1 MPGLMDLNILVVNGN
16 TNHIRLLRT
25 VLKAFGLGRVDE
37 ARSLTEG
44 RGKIKMASF
53 DLVIIDMYVGNE
65 NGLSFIQW
73 MRGVDGRG
81 PAAYT
86 PVIVASAMADKDM
99 VIAAIAAGADEFV
112 TLPLSPKTM
121 LEHIEKIIFRPHPHI
136 NAPGYYGPCRRR
148 NVDPS
153 YAGEERRMSGKAAGG
168 ETKAAG

>member
-1 MPGLMDLNILVVNGN
+1 MPGLMDLNVLVVNGN

-37 ARSLTEG
+37 ARSLAEG
-44 RGKIKMASF
+44 RGMIKMASY
-53 DLVIIDMYVGNE
+53 DLVILDIYVGNE
-65 NGLSFIQW
+65 NGLGFIQW

-81 PAAYT
+81 PAAHT

-121 LEHIEKIIFRPHPHI
+121 LEHIEKIIFRPHPYI

-148 NVDPS
+148 SVDAS
-153 YAGEERRMSGKAAGG
+153 YTGEERRLNGRGSGDVSATG
-168 ETKAAG
+168 